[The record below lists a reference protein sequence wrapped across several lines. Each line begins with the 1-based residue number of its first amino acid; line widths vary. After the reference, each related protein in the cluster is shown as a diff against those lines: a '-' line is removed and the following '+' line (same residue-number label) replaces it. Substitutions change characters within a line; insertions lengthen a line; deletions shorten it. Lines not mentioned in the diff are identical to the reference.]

1 MVARVPWTSRATMH
15 QHSNARITVMPRR
28 FAMVR
33 HSDPSGV
40 SGVGLVAYGVQ
51 FDDGHVAVRWVSE
64 APSTSLWDGVADL
77 MAVHGHEGATVI
89 YWIDPEPGSPGTP
102 SSRANGTAQ
111 HRPDTGAH
119 RPTMSHRAT
128 GRHRAE

>member
-1 MVARVPWTSRATMH
+1 
-15 QHSNARITVMPRR
+15 MPRR
-28 FAMVR
+28 FAMMR

-64 APSTSLWDGVADL
+64 SPSTSLWDGIADL
-77 MAVHGHEGATVI
+77 LAVHGHRGSTVI
-89 YWIDPEPGSPGTP
+89 QWIDPEPGAPP
-102 SSRANGTAQ
+102 ARVNGTAQ
-111 HRPDTGAH
+111 RRVETPAYRPA
-119 RPTMSHRAT
+119 MSHRPS